1 MVFSSLTFM
10 YYFLPIVLITYM
22 ISPPKV
28 KNLIL
33 LISGLIFY
41 AWGEPVYIVIM
52 IISSFVDYYAG
63 IIIGKNKS
71 RKRQRRPLIL
81 SMVVDLGFLVFFKYS
96 GFIVRIINT
105 CLKTDF
111 NEPDLPL
118 PIGIS
123 FYTFQSMSYTIDVYL
138 KKVKVQKNFLNYV
151 TYVSLFPQLVAGP
164 IVRYEEVENEI
175 NTRKV
180 NADIVGEGVG
190 YFVKGLSKKVLLAN
204 NIGMLWTEIKAMD
217 YSQLSVVTAWIGILA
232 FTFQIYFDFSGYS
245 DMAVGLGK
253 MFGFNFPG
261 NFDHPYQSKSIS
273 EFWRRWHITLGS
285 WFRSYV
291 YIPLGGNRNGKY
303 KTYRNLIIVWFLTGL
318 WHGASMNFIFWGLF
332 YGALIIIERLGLGK
346 ILEKLP
352 PFVSTAYTFILV
364 VIGWVFFDIETM
376 PKAISYLKAMFA
388 GHDFIDSY
396 SLYQLKSYAIVF
408 VLCIFA
414 STDVWGK
421 FTRRIENIKNLRNP
435 YYYGVSITQVILIL
449 MCTCYL
455 VDATYNPFLYF
466 RF

>member
-1 MVFSSLTFM
+1 M

-22 ISPPKV
+22 ISPPKL

-33 LISGLIFY
+33 LVSGLIFY
-41 AWGEPVYIVIM
+41 AWGEPVYIIIM

-63 IIIGKNKS
+63 IIIGKTKS
-71 RKRQRRPLIL
+71 KKRQKRTLIF
-81 SMVVDLGFLVFFKYS
+81 SMVVDLGFLFFFKYS
-96 GFIVRIINT
+96 GFLIRIVNT

-111 NEPDLPL
+111 TEPDLPL

-138 KKVKVQKNFLNYV
+138 KKVNVQKNFLNYV

-164 IVRYEEVENEI
+164 IVRYEDVENEI

-217 YSQLSVVTAWIGILA
+217 YSQISVVTAWLGILA

-261 NFDHPYQSKSIS
+261 NFNHPYQSKSIS

-303 KTYRNLIIVWFLTGL
+303 KTYRNLVIVWFLTGL
-318 WHGASMNFIFWGLF
+318 WHGASINFIFWGLF
-332 YGALIIIERLGLGK
+332 YGALIIIERLGFRK

-352 PFVSTAYTFILV
+352 PFVSTTYTFILV
-364 VIGWVFFDIETM
+364 VIGWVFFDIATM
-376 PKAISYLKAMFA
+376 PEAISYLKAMFA
-388 GHDFIDSY
+388 GRDFCDSY
-396 SLYQLKSYAIVF
+396 SLYQIKSYAIIF
-408 VLCIFA
+408 ILCIFA
-414 STDVWGK
+414 STDMWSK
-421 FTRRIENIKNLRNP
+421 FTHKLENVKKMRNP
-435 YYYGVSITQVILIL
+435 YYYSIVITQIILIL

>member
-1 MVFSSLTFM
+1 M
-10 YYFLPIVLITYM
+10 
-22 ISPPKV
+22 
-28 KNLIL
+28 
-33 LISGLIFY
+33 
-41 AWGEPVYIVIM
+41 
-52 IISSFVDYYAG
+52 
-63 IIIGKNKS
+63 
-71 RKRQRRPLIL
+71 
-81 SMVVDLGFLVFFKYS
+81 
-96 GFIVRIINT
+96 
-105 CLKTDF
+105 
-111 NEPDLPL
+111 
-118 PIGIS
+118 
-123 FYTFQSMSYTIDVYL
+123 
-138 KKVKVQKNFLNYV
+138 
-151 TYVSLFPQLVAGP
+151 
-164 IVRYEEVENEI
+164 
-175 NTRKV
+175 
-180 NADIVGEGVG
+180 
-190 YFVKGLSKKVLLAN
+190 
-204 NIGMLWTEIKAMD
+204 
-217 YSQLSVVTAWIGILA
+217 
-232 FTFQIYFDFSGYS
+232 
-245 DMAVGLGK
+245 
-253 MFGFNFPG
+253 
-261 NFDHPYQSKSIS
+261 
-273 EFWRRWHITLGS
+273 
-285 WFRSYV
+285 
-291 YIPLGGNRNGKY
+291 GGNRNGKY

>member
-364 VIGWVFFDIETM
+364 VIGWVFFDVETM

-414 STDVWGK
+414 STDVWSN

-435 YYYGVSITQVILIL
+435 YYYGVSITHVILIL